1 MLMTPRRIKAYTD
14 KYALVDG
21 IPFKLPVAAVN
32 SPALMAVF
40 PINIEKAKAFLPKN
54 VQPFCLWK
62 QGLLVVTVIDY
73 RETPIGKY
81 IEYSIG
87 IACTHGSKP
96 APKLIPGFLPNI
108 FKTGQYVIDL
118 PVSSEVSVKGG
129 KGIWGMPK
137 HQGQLDFKITDDKV
151 SSQYDLDGQ
160 LVAYVEI
167 KKPKFNFFP
176 IKIRASNYCSFRG
189 MLMKSDILLN
199 NRFGMRLFGKN
210 KARFVIGDHP
220 RLQALKELEIG
231 EAIAAV
237 YLPSIHGILD
247 DHIESWFLT
256 YDQLPEKAPEG
267 MESVVGLGLSEE
279 WLAPPEAPIPPDQPK
294 AAPTPLT
301 EASDPPAQPKA
312 APTPPN
318 QPEEVPAPQKESVT
332 AQQSNETTSDT
343 ETNKPQGE
351 K

>member
-1 MLMTPRRIKAYTD
+1 MLMIPRRIKQYTG

-21 IPFKLPVAAVN
+21 IPFKLPVSAVN

-40 PINIEKAKAFLPKN
+40 PINAEKAKAFLPKS
-54 VQPFCLWK
+54 VQPFRLWED
-62 QGLLVVTVIDY
+62 GLLVVTVIDY

-87 IACTHGSKP
+87 IACTHGAKP
-96 APKLIPGFLPNI
+96 APRLIPGLFTNL

-118 PVSSEVSVKGG
+118 PVSSEISVKGG

-137 HQGQLDFKITDDKV
+137 HQGRLDFKITDDLV

-167 KKPKFNFFP
+167 KKPRFSFIP

-189 MLMKSDILLN
+189 MLMKSNILLN
-199 NRFGMRLFGKN
+199 NKFGVRLFGKD

-220 RLQALKELEIG
+220 RLQAMKDLEIG
-231 EAIAAV
+231 DAIAAI

-247 DHIESWFLT
+247 DHIESWFLD

-267 MESVVGLGLSEE
+267 MESVINLGLSEE
-279 WLAPPEAPIPPDQPK
+279 WLPPPDAPVPPK
-294 AAPTPLT
+294 
-301 EASDPPAQPKA
+301 
-312 APTPPN
+312 
-318 QPEEVPAPQKESVT
+318 
-332 AQQSNETTSDT
+332 
-343 ETNKPQGE
+343 
-351 K
+351 